1 MKSIRMK
8 FSISLSLMLVI
19 VCTGLGMIAYQS
31 SVEALKANSQL
42 LLVKA
47 ATESSKVVGERINTR
62 MTEMNALANTG
73 LVKSP
78 DIPME
83 EKLAYL
89 KGEAERSGY
98 MSFGIG
104 DLNGETVTLA
114 GAKINLKERPYYQQV
129 LKGSS
134 YVSDP
139 IISKEDNK
147 TLLVNYA
154 VPIYGKDKAVIG
166 VLIGARNG
174 DELSAISNDVQIGK
188 TGKAFILN
196 KSGVVVAHYDME
208 KVIQSENIIETSA
221 KEPGLK
227 ALGEIAT
234 KMGNG
239 ETGFGTYTYLKVT
252 KLVAYAPVP
261 GTPWSMA
268 LNVPEEEVLSALGPM
283 KQKIVLVS
291 IIFLVLGIVGV
302 VVFSGYFASR
312 IKVLTN
318 RLSVIATG
326 DFRSGTGSEAVK
338 GKDEI
343 AEAYLSMQK
352 MRESVKEMIG
362 AVLNA
367 SGHIDNQSSELIHI
381 AGQMSGTSS
390 MVEHSVSE
398 TTTAIHSQSEG
409 LMEINNIV
417 SSFGNRLDT
426 ISSDIEVID
435 NSARQVNHM
444 SQEGNQTMEIMQGS
458 VEITGK
464 TFSDFAEKVS
474 GLRDNINHVTEIT
487 NMINNI
493 AEQTNLLALNAAIE
507 AARAGESGRGFAV
520 VADEIRKLA
529 EQSKQSSLNIDHL
542 ITDISDDAHLIIQ
555 ATDGLNSEL
564 NVQVDAIN
572 TATEAYRKIVEA
584 LNDISYKIENVHS
597 ATIDINHEKSKI
609 LEKIEDASAVSEE
622 VAASSEE
629 INSATVQLKNAS
641 DEVSHSANLLG
652 EDIRHMMDTVEKFLI
667 D

>member
-8 FSISLSLMLVI
+8 FSVLLSLMLII
-19 VCTGLGMIAYQS
+19 VCVGLGMIARQS
-31 SVEALKANSQL
+31 AVEALKGNSQL
-42 LLVKA
+42 LLIKA
-47 ATESSKVVGERINTR
+47 VTESSKVVGERINTR
-62 MTEMNALANTG
+62 LTEMNALANTQ
-73 LVKSP
+73 LIINP
-78 DIPME
+78 EIPIT

-89 KGEAERSGY
+89 KGEAQRSGY
-98 MSFGIG
+98 LSFGIG
-104 DLNGETVTLA
+104 DLNGDTVTLA
-114 GAKINLKERPYYQQV
+114 GVKINLKERPYYQQV
-129 LKGSS
+129 LKGTS

-154 VPIYGKDKAVIG
+154 VPIYGKDKSVIG

-196 KSGVVVAHYDME
+196 KSGTVVAHYDME
-208 KVIQSENIIETSA
+208 KVVTAENVIETSS
-221 KEPGLK
+221 KDPGLK
-227 ALGEIAT
+227 ALGDIAT
-234 KMGNG
+234 KMGNA
-239 ETGFGTYTYLKVT
+239 ETGFGSYTYQNVT

-283 KQKIVLVS
+283 TQKIILIS
-291 IIFLVLGIVGV
+291 IVFLVLGIIGV
-302 VVFSGYFASR
+302 VLFSGYFANR
-312 IKVLTN
+312 IKLLTN
-318 RLSVIATG
+318 ALSIISTG
-326 DFRSGTGSEAVK
+326 DFRGSSDKAVVK

-343 AEAYLSMQK
+343 AEAYMSMYK
-352 MRESVKEMIG
+352 MRDSVKTMIA

-367 SGHIDNQSSELIHI
+367 SGHIDNQSGELIKI
-381 AGQMSGTSS
+381 ARQMSDSS
-390 MVEHSVSE
+390 TMVEHSVSE
-398 TTTAIHSQSEG
+398 TTTAINSQSEG
-409 LMEINNIV
+409 LMDINHIV
-417 SSFGNRLDT
+417 SSFGNQIDVISGDIALIDT
-426 ISSDIEVID
+426 
-435 NSARQVNHM
+435 SAKLVNGM
-444 SQEGNQTMEIMQGS
+444 SQEGNKTMEVMQTS

-464 TFSDFAEKVS
+464 TFSDFADKVS
-474 GLRDNINHVTEIT
+474 GLRDNINHITEIT

-529 EQSKQSSLNIDHL
+529 EQSKQSSLNIDNL
-542 ITDISDDAHLIIQ
+542 ISGVSEDAHLIIQ
-555 ATDGLNSEL
+555 ATDGLNNEL

-572 TATEAYRKIVEA
+572 TATDAYRKIVEA
-584 LNDISYKIENVHS
+584 LNDISHKIESVHN
-597 ATIDINHEKSKI
+597 ATVDINREKSRI
-609 LEKIEDASAVSEE
+609 LDKVEDASAVSEE

-629 INSATVQLKNAS
+629 INSATIELKNAS
-641 DEVSHSANLLG
+641 DGVSHSANLLG
-652 EDIRHMMDTVEKFLI
+652 EDIRKMMDTVEKFLI